1 MQNPTPEPRAQSPE
15 PRAQSPEPRAQSL
28 SLNLNLSLARI
39 HLSTSRQVLLS
50 QPPTQPLR
58 ITTLIANLSLSLSD
72 ARSPSSTESP

>member
-1 MQNPTPEPRAQSPE
+1 MLPLLSELVDPNAKPK
-15 PRAQSPEPRAQSL
+15 PRAQSL

-58 ITTLIANLSLSLSD
+58 ITTLIANLSLSL
-72 ARSPSSTESP
+72 R

>member
-1 MQNPTPEPRAQSPE
+1 MLPLLSELVDPNAKPK

-28 SLNLNLSLARI
+28 SLNLSLARI